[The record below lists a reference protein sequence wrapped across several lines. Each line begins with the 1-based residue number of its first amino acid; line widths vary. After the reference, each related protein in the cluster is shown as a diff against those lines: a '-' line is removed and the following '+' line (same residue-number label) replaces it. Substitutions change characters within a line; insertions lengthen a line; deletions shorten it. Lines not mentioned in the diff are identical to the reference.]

1 VIESAKG
8 RAHPP
13 LSPHALL
20 NAKVSNGS
28 NMITV
33 LLRRSLF
40 VILLAVLV
48 CAAACK
54 SLGPAS
60 NANVEFPAHGRT
72 VGTRGG
78 TLTYRVLAPVKTF
91 NYVMSTDESTNT
103 VAFFLIGSRLV
114 EFDHDKQAYV
124 PALAESWQL
133 GADGRT
139 VDVTLRDGLKFSD
152 GHALTADDVAFTLR
166 VLYDKRAPSP
176 IWGEAMKV
184 GGEEI
189 TAAVTDARHL
199 RLIFPAQIATPEN
212 YLSNINVLPRH
223 ILGSKFDEG
232 ANANAN
238 TNASANANANAG
250 GQTNTGGLR
259 DAYAINADPKTIITS
274 GPFMVDASQPGER
287 VVLKRNPNYWKRDEQ
302 GNQLP
307 YLDQI
312 EVVVVPDMN
321 NAVARLQQGAL
332 DIIDR
337 IRPTDYAALHNSQ
350 GPVRAVDLGP
360 SLYTDNF
367 WFNLNEGT
375 KDGKPLVEPV
385 KAAWFHDVRFRRAV
399 SHAIDRESIATQ
411 IYQGLA
417 TPLYGLVAAGNR
429 AWIANDLPRTEYSLD
444 KARALLQEAGFVTKG
459 TADAPELYDAKG
471 TRVEFTVIVSSEN
484 ELRAKSALVIQD
496 DLRRLGMNV
505 NIAPINNTQLTSR
518 INQTYDYDA
527 VLYGT
532 SASEPDPST
541 YADVLR
547 SDSAQHFWY
556 PKEPRPATDWEAR
569 LDDLAAQQAHETNT
583 ERRRALFR
591 DIQLIVAEQ
600 LPIIPI
606 VTRHNAVAANIRLGN
621 YRPSTLP
628 PYSLWNAE
636 ELYIRQ
642 WNAER

>member
-1 VIESAKG
+1 
-8 RAHPP
+8 
-13 LSPHALL
+13 
-20 NAKVSNGS
+20 
-28 NMITV
+28 MITV
-33 LLRRSLF
+33 LLRRPLF
-40 VILLAVLV
+40 VSLLAAVVL
-48 CAAACK
+48 AAACK
-54 SLGPAS
+54 PPAPSS
-60 NANVEFPAHGRT
+60 NTNIEFPAHGRS

-78 TLTYRVLAPVKTF
+78 ALTYRVLAPVKTF
-91 NYVMSTDESTNT
+91 NYLMSADESTNA

-114 EFDHDKQAYV
+114 EFDHDRQTYV
-124 PALAESWQL
+124 PALAETWQL

-166 VLYDKRAPSP
+166 ALYDKRAPSP
-176 IWGEAMKV
+176 LWGEATKV
-184 GGEEI
+184 GGKEI
-189 TAAVTDARHL
+189 TTEVTDARHL
-199 RLIFPAQIATPEN
+199 RLTFPEQIATPEN

-223 ILGSKFDEG
+223 VLGSKLDE
-232 ANANAN
+232 
-238 TNASANANANAG
+238 
-250 GQTNTGGLR
+250 GGLR
-259 DAYAINADPKTIITS
+259 EAYAINAEPKTIITS

-287 VVLKRNPNYWKRDEQ
+287 VVLKRNPYYWKRDAQ
-302 GNQLP
+302 GTQLP

-312 EVVVVPDMN
+312 EVVIVPDMN
-321 NAVARLQQGAL
+321 NAVARLQQGTL

-337 IRPTDYAALHNSQ
+337 IRPTDYAALHNSPGQ
-350 GPVRAVDLGP
+350 MRAVDLGP
-360 SLYTDNF
+360 GLYTDNF
-367 WFNLNEGT
+367 WFNLNEGK
-375 KDGKPLVEPV
+375 KDGKPLVDPV

-399 SHAIDRESIATQ
+399 SYAIDRESIATQ
-411 IYQGLA
+411 TYQGLA

-444 KARALLQEAGFVTKG
+444 KARALLQSAGFVTKG

-471 TRVEFTVIVSSEN
+471 NRVEFTVVVSSEN

-496 DLRRLGMNV
+496 DLRKLGMTA
-505 NIAPINNTQLTSR
+505 NIAPIDNTQLTSR
-518 INQTYDYDA
+518 INQTYEYDA

-556 PKEPRPATDWEAR
+556 PKEPKPATDWEAR
-569 LDDLAAQQAHETNT
+569 LDELAAQQAHETNT
-583 ERRRALFR
+583 ERRHAIFR
-591 DIQLIVAEQ
+591 DIQLIMAEQ

-606 VTRHNAVAANIRLGN
+606 VTRHNAVAANIRLAN

-642 WNAER
+642 